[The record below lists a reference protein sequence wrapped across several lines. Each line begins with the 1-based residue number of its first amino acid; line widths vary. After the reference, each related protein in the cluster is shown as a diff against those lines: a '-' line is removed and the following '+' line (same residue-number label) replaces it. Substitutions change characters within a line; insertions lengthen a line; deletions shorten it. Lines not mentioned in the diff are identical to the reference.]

1 MQGWVLAMG
10 SFEEYIEKHT
20 DSEDD
25 ALLCAAI
32 NNTYEYLVSDITR
45 EDLPDGTWL
54 LRKPRKIGTL
64 DQLIDYFTETE
75 EYEKCAELVKIKH
88 TIN

>member
-1 MQGWVLAMG
+1 MDKFSDYYEKYNIRDEEELLATAM
-10 SFEEYIEKHT
+10 
-20 DSEDD
+20 D
-25 ALLCAAI
+25 
-32 NNTYEYLVSDITR
+32 NTYEYLVSDVDLY
-45 EDLPDGTWL
+45 DLPAGTWIL
-54 LRKPRKIGTL
+54 KKPRKIATL

>member
-1 MQGWVLAMG
+1 MEDFGDHIKE
-10 SFEEYIEKHT
+10 FNK
-20 DSEDD
+20 EDD
-25 ALLCAAI
+25 EEFVADAV
-32 NNTYEYLVSDITR
+32 NNTYEYLVSNIER
-45 EDLPDGTWL
+45 SDLPSGTWL
-54 LRKPRKIGTL
+54 LRKPRKISTL